1 MFKLN
6 TLTCK
11 NFMSV
16 GNQTQA
22 VDFDRRD
29 LTLVLG
35 ENLDRAEAQAL
46 VVKICDVIGDSDI
59 MLKEIKLS

>member
-1 MFKLN
+1 MSNNEFN
-6 TLTCK
+6 VLT
-11 NFMSV
+11 V
-16 GNQTQA
+16 
-22 VDFDRRD
+22 
-29 LTLVLG
+29 VLG

>member
-22 VDFDRRD
+22 VEFDRKD
-29 LTLVLG
+29 LLG
-35 ENLDRAEAQAL
+35 
-46 VVKICDVIGDSDI
+46 GDYYFERS
-59 MLKEIKLS
+59 